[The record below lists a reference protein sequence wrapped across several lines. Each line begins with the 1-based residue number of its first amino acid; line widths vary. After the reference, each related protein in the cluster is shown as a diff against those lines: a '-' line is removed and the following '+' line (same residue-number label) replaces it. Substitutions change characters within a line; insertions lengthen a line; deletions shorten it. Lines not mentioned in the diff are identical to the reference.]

1 MFIASNVC
9 AKLPQSTM
17 SLKQFMLRREAI
29 LLYRN
34 ILRQA
39 QRLPDKNQR
48 KEIRDW
54 TRAEFE
60 MHRHQ
65 EKEEVI
71 KQLIFQGKK
80 QLEQLEVTVKLANS

>member
-1 MFIASNVC
+1 MFITGKVC
-9 AKLPQSTM
+9 SKLPQGTM

-29 LLYRN
+29 MLYRN

-39 QRLPDKNQR
+39 QLLPDKTQR

-54 TRAEFE
+54 TRSEFE

-65 EKEEVI
+65 EKEEAI
-71 KQLIFQGKK
+71 KLLLFQGKK
-80 QLEQLEVTVKLANS
+80 QLEQLETMVKLANC